1 MRALF
6 SCSVLLVTSLSV
18 FACSGGDS
26 GLDVN
31 QDGSAAGTGAVGSG
45 AVSGGGS
52 GGTLSGTGASAG
64 TGATAGTGGVV
75 SGTGATGGTGGQA
88 TEIVCTSTCTD
99 TPRDT
104 ESCQQAQEWGF
115 CSEDWFAGY
124 CEETC
129 GTCSG
134 EEVCMEVPVT
144 GTGGGGSGGNS
155 GSGGGSGGTLSNDNP
170 YTPLSNAPVT
180 HGTRYW
186 DCCKPSCGWTGQG
199 STHSC
204 DLNNND
210 VGVNDSVKS
219 VCDGGDGQ
227 TCHGMAPWAHSTEVS
242 YGFAA
247 ANGRPCGACYQL
259 QFTGQGEHN
268 VNDPGSQAIAGK
280 TMIVKVTNRGGELG
294 DGHFDLLI
302 PGGGLGAFNGCTKA
316 LGIPEG
322 DMGAKYGG
330 FMQSCGGDLGCVRNE
345 CNSTFANFPEL
356 RDGCLWFV
364 DWFKGA
370 DNPKFM
376 YQEIQ
381 CPADL
386 GGFD

>member
-144 GTGGGGSGGNS
+144 GEPVEAVAEATQARAALAERRPSTPYPETRRTAGLLGTGTAASLIAPGRR
-155 GSGGGSGGTLSNDNP
+155 
-170 YTPLSNAPVT
+170 TPL
-180 HGTRYW
+180 
-186 DCCKPSCGWTGQG
+186 
-199 STHSC
+199 
-204 DLNNND
+204 
-210 VGVNDSVKS
+210 GV
-219 VCDGGDGQ
+219 
-227 TCHGMAPWAHSTEVS
+227 P
-242 YGFAA
+242 
-247 ANGRPCGACYQL
+247 
-259 QFTGQGEHN
+259 
-268 VNDPGSQAIAGK
+268 
-280 TMIVKVTNRGGELG
+280 
-294 DGHFDLLI
+294 
-302 PGGGLGAFNGCTKA
+302 
-316 LGIPEG
+316 
-322 DMGAKYGG
+322 
-330 FMQSCGGDLGCVRNE
+330 
-345 CNSTFANFPEL
+345 
-356 RDGCLWFV
+356 
-364 DWFKGA
+364 
-370 DNPKFM
+370 
-376 YQEIQ
+376 
-381 CPADL
+381 
-386 GGFD
+386 